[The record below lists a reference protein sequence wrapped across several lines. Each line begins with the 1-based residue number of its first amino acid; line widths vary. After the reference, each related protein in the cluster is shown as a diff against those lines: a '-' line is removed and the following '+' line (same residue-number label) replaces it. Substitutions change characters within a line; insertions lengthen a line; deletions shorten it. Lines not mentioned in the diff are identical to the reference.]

1 MHCFLLF
8 PSLRRPLALTQLLCQ
23 YSILC
28 HATRKFTVY
37 YYYIYIYIYLYSF
50 FHTPDLVTFTETSFV
65 TCTGAVHRNFQQ
77 MPNSETEMYIKDW
90 LRNAKDRGGGRQKR
104 MTTMDVDNMDM
115 QYDDL

>member
-1 MHCFLLF
+1 MQQEHLLF
-8 PSLRRPLALTQLLCQ
+8 
-23 YSILC
+23 III
-28 HATRKFTVY
+28 
-37 YYYIYIYIYLYSF
+37 IYIYIYLYSF